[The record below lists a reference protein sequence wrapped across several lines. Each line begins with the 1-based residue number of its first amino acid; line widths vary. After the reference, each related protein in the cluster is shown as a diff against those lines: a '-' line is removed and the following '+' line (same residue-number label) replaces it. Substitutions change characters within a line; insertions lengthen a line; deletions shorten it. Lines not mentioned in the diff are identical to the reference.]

1 MAATTPN
8 TWKAKMDERRQQEES
23 KKRAAIVA
31 VNDISFPALG
41 GGAGGGAGWGAPEAA
56 PPPPLARSKTG
67 VVTSYSQTIKAA
79 AEAAEAPMTVAT
91 STRDQMAELSVFRH
105 RPAPQFG
112 TSRSSREDTYYDDV
126 RPAEPETYDDGWST
140 IDKKKPVTKSRID
153 YSSNLTD
160 EDYGEAGGNHDAS
173 NTLNTNW

>member
-1 MAATTPN
+1 ME
-8 TWKAKMDERRQQEES
+8 ERRAAEES

-41 GGAGGGAGWGAPEAA
+41 GGGAGSGGGWGSEA
-56 PPPPLARSKTG
+56 PPLARSKTG
-67 VVTSYSQTIKAA
+67 IVTSYSQTIKAA

-112 TSRSSREDTYYDDV
+112 TSRSSRGDTYYDDDAD
-126 RPAEPETYDDGWST
+126 AEPAYDGGWNT
-140 IDKKKPVTKSRID
+140 VDKKKPVTKSRID

-160 EDYGEAGGNHDAS
+160 EDYAGGGDGGNQDAS

>member
-1 MAATTPN
+1 ME
-8 TWKAKMDERRQQEES
+8 ERRQQEES

-31 VNDISFPALG
+31 VNDISFPALA
-41 GGAGGGAGWGAPEAA
+41 GAGGGSSSGGWGSEA
-56 PPPPLARSKTG
+56 PPLARSKTTG
-67 VVTSYSQTIKAA
+67 LVTSYSQTIKAA
-79 AEAAEAPMTVAT
+79 AEAAEAPITAAT

-112 TSRSSREDTYYDDV
+112 TSRSSREDTYYDN
-126 RPAEPETYDDGWST
+126 AEPACDDGWNT
-140 IDKKKPVTKSRID
+140 VDKKKPVTKSRID

-160 EDYGEAGGNHDAS
+160 EDYAGGDEADGNHDAS

>member
-1 MAATTPN
+1 MAAATPN

-41 GGAGGGAGWGAPEAA
+41 GGAGGGGGWGSPEAA
-56 PPPPLARSKTG
+56 PPPLGRSKTG

-79 AEAAEAPMTVAT
+79 AEAAAAPMTAAT